1 MVWLFHRDNDVAR
14 IETRFDNE
22 SKLYVLRV
30 SRSGNETTERFTD
43 NASFE
48 ARVQALERELAES
61 RWVQQ
66 GAPRLTQDGWR
77 V

>member
-1 MVWLFHRDNDVAR
+1 MVWLFHRDNEVTR

-22 SKLYVLRV
+22 SQLYVLRV
-30 SRSGNETTERFTD
+30 ARPGKETIERFPE
-43 NASFE
+43 NAAFE

-61 RWVQQ
+61 RWVQH
-66 GAPRLTQDGWR
+66 GAPQLTEDGWR